1 MLPGADWNFMEK
13 TVWTESI
20 TTSDGFTRAISSRM
34 RSMQVSD
41 SRYSGASPIPRRSP
55 RLLI

>member
-1 MLPGADWNFMEK
+1 MLPGADWNLIEN
-13 TVWTESI
+13 TVWMESMM
-20 TTSDGFTRAISSRM
+20 TSDGRSRAISSRM

-41 SRYSGASPIPRRSP
+41 SRYSGAAPMPSRSP